1 MVNGAIKDK
10 LKKFPLHSTFILLFL
25 WFVFTKN
32 IFSFLIF
39 CLTVFTHEMGHYYVA
54 KKLGYK
60 LDNFYI
66 ASYGVSLNY
75 KEALFEQ
82 KDEIL
87 IAVAGPLVNFI
98 LSILAISFWWIFP
111 SSYAVTA
118 EFVFQSFMLGLFNLL
133 PCYPLDGGRIFV
145 GLLSKNLPRKRAIKF
160 SMIINVVVSIILFIL
175 FFISFFFVVNPSLCF
190 CGIFMILGLF
200 ESKREGRYQ
209 PTILYKKKTKNFS
222 KPFFYVIN
230 GDVTLGQ
237 AIKKIEINRFTIF
250 IVNLSCGATKTV
262 DEQKLKLLSL
272 KFSFSTTFDE
282 IFS

>member
-1 MVNGAIKDK
+1 
-10 LKKFPLHSTFILLFL
+10 
-25 WFVFTKN
+25 
-32 IFSFLIF
+32 
-39 CLTVFTHEMGHYYVA
+39 
-54 KKLGYK
+54 
-60 LDNFYI
+60 
-66 ASYGVSLNY
+66 
-75 KEALFEQ
+75 
-82 KDEIL
+82 
-87 IAVAGPLVNFI
+87 
-98 LSILAISFWWIFP
+98 
-111 SSYAVTA
+111 
-118 EFVFQSFMLGLFNLL
+118 
-133 PCYPLDGGRIFV
+133 
-145 GLLSKNLPRKRAIKF
+145 
-160 SMIINVVVSIILFIL
+160 
-175 FFISFFFVVNPSLCF
+175 
-190 CGIFMILGLF
+190 MILGLF